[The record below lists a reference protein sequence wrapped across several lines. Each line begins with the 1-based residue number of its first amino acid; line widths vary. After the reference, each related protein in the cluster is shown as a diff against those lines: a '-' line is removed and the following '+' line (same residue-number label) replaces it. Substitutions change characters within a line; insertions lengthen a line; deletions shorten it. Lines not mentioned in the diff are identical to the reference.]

1 MHLILGGLITST
13 TFVYAFFL
21 AREQMNAPFYFLFDE
36 SVEFLLADE
45 SRYFMDG
52 YVKDMYIFLIAIYIF
67 YYAIQLFIIYKK
79 GFDGKES

>member
-21 AREQMNAPFYFLFDE
+21 AREQINAPFYFLFGE

-45 SRYFMDG
+45 SRYFIDG
-52 YVKDMYIFLIAIYIF
+52 YVEDMYIFLIATYVS

-79 GFDGKES
+79 GFDGKER